1 MPIFTPIS
9 STYYPRKDLI
19 VSAVSSERDTIY
31 ITDSKGN
38 LKYKFGGYGHTY
50 GKFSFCAKSYTY
62 PCVTVKTGESVAVN
76 NEILLTKENITNCQK
91 IFTLYLEHGN
101 LDFSQSFTISD
112 GVEIFSY
119 DANTGTLK
127 STNTSNV
134 YPQYIDE
141 FSGRVI
147 LTFLETPTNNI
158 TASYSYF
165 NDMVICSDTFNHRVQ
180 LLTFDGKPVASL
192 EAKNVVNAPCGISL
206 NSDESELFICS
217 RGTSQIIVFDMNT
230 YEIKTFFGEYGH
242 NDGQLRAPHDI
253 YLVDDNTV
261 VVTDTGN
268 NRLVQFIKQGDTW
281 VADNPYVLYKF
292 SNNTHKSYTLGA
304 LAVTSDN
311 SNGYIISDY
320 HVGVLALY
328 NEMTGE
334 EGTILIDRGFT
345 DENVYFPK
353 GIRLKN
359 GSNIL
364 LVANNGRYAD
374 ILNNNGLP
382 KPSEMKIEYNI
393 EDVEVDYIIDGGNIS
408 ELNVDNYEIFSGS
421 SITDDLTQFEII
433 SGGEVVNL

>member
-9 STYYPRKDLI
+9 STYYSRKDLI

-31 ITDSKGN
+31 ITDNKGN

-165 NDMVICSDTFNHRVQ
+165 NDMVICSDIFNHRVQ

-192 EAKNVVNAPCGISL
+192 EAKNVVNAQCGI
-206 NSDESELFICS
+206 
-217 RGTSQIIVFDMNT
+217 
-230 YEIKTFFGEYGH
+230 
-242 NDGQLRAPHDI
+242 
-253 YLVDDNTV
+253 
-261 VVTDTGN
+261 
-268 NRLVQFIKQGDTW
+268 
-281 VADNPYVLYKF
+281 
-292 SNNTHKSYTLGA
+292 
-304 LAVTSDN
+304 
-311 SNGYIISDY
+311 
-320 HVGVLALY
+320 
-328 NEMTGE
+328 
-334 EGTILIDRGFT
+334 
-345 DENVYFPK
+345 
-353 GIRLKN
+353 
-359 GSNIL
+359 
-364 LVANNGRYAD
+364 
-374 ILNNNGLP
+374 
-382 KPSEMKIEYNI
+382 
-393 EDVEVDYIIDGGNIS
+393 
-408 ELNVDNYEIFSGS
+408 
-421 SITDDLTQFEII
+421 
-433 SGGEVVNL
+433 